1 MEEIS
6 YKEKKIEI
14 EESAGLK
21 VSIDGVPVQ
30 VSQDV
35 EAKEFNA
42 GELPY
47 RSFKSLKEL
56 AEAIVD
62 QRLQSE

>member
-21 VSIDGVPVQ
+21 VSIDGQSVH
-30 VSQDV
+30 VSEDV
-35 EAKEFNA
+35 EAKEFNS